1 MKRFLTIAALVLV
14 ALQTSAQ
21 RDYKFTAKLGVG
33 LSSVVGRNADT
44 KVFVAAKAGL
54 SYDLKLFGNLYL
66 IPEVDFDL
74 KGFNPKY
81 VNNFTRDKAILMAY
95 VQGTPHVA
103 YKFRLNEGRNIVLK
117 AGPYFAYGVVGSSVN
132 VTDFWSSY
140 EADIFDGIRRF
151 DMGVHAGLAYE
162 RNHFSFGLEYSRGLR
177 SLAPDVSIYNQAFGL
192 VLGYKF

>member
-1 MKRFLTIAALVLV
+1 MKKFLIVASLVLV

-21 RDYKFTAKLGVG
+21 KEYNFTAKVGVG
-33 LSSVVGRNADT
+33 LASVVGGDADT

-54 SYDLKLFGNLYL
+54 SYDLRLFENFYL
-66 IPEVDFDL
+66 IPEIAFDL

-81 VNNFTRDKAILMAY
+81 VNTFTRDKAVLMAY
-95 VQGTPHVA
+95 VQGTPFLA
-103 YKFRLNEGRNIVLK
+103 YKFRLNEGMNIVLK

-151 DMGVHAGLAYE
+151 DMGIHAGLAYE
-162 RNHFSFGLEYSRGLR
+162 RNRFSFGFEYSRGLR
-177 SLAPDVSIYNQAFGL
+177 PFEKGFSAYNQAFGL

>member
-1 MKRFLTIAALVLV
+1 MKKFLIVTILVLT

-21 RDYKFTAKLGVG
+21 KEYNFTAKVGVG
-33 LSSVVGRNADT
+33 LASVVGGDADT
-44 KVFVAAKAGL
+44 KVFIAAKGGL
-54 SYDLKLFGNLYL
+54 SYDLRLFENFYL
-66 IPEVDFDL
+66 IPEIAFDL

-81 VNNFTRDKAILMAY
+81 VNNFTRDKAVLMAY
-95 VQGTPHVA
+95 LQGTPFLA
-103 YKFRLNEGRNIVLK
+103 YKFRLNEGKNIVLK

-151 DMGVHAGLAYE
+151 DMGIHAGLAYE
-162 RNHFSFGLEYSRGLR
+162 RNHFSFGFEYSRGLR
-177 SLAPDVSIYNQAFGL
+177 PFREGFSAYNQAFGL